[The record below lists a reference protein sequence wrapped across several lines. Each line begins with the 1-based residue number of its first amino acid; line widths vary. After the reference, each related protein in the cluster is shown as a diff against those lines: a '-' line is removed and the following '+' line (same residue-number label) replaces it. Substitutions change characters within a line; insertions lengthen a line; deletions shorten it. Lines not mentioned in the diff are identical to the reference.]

1 MSLTP
6 LELDCIRRFRSGT
19 APPAAEAGAPLVLR
33 LLLEAARRLRRTR
46 LAPGDRRLKD
56 DGSPSVEIERQ
67 VEAEI
72 RAIVAKALPDAAF
85 VGEEFGGTFSQS
97 GVVVAVDP
105 VDGTWAFLNGT
116 ETFATSVT
124 VFRDGKAVCCGVGNP
139 ATGELAYTAPE
150 GATRLV
156 QLSAFGEP
164 DAAVTL
170 PTARSPTLLLNIHPS
185 QSAGPLLQAAQSA
198 WTAGSVRMVRAPG
211 GSPAWALLEA
221 AKGHFVYINL
231 WARRSAEPF
240 DLAGPMLL
248 VRGAGGEVTDADG
261 RPVGETGHLGP
272 LIAAVDPDAAE
283 AARALVRAAAA
294 RS

>member
-6 LELDCIRRFRSGT
+6 LELDSVQRFRDGT
-19 APPAAEAGAPLVLR
+19 APPEGEPGAPLVLR
-33 LLLEAARRLRRTR
+33 LLLEAARKLRHAR
-46 LAPGDRRLKD
+46 LAPSDQRLKD

-72 RAIVAKALPDAAF
+72 RAIVADASPGAAF
-85 VGEEFGGTFSQS
+85 LGEEFGGTFPES

-116 ETFATSVT
+116 ETFATTVT
-124 VFRDGKAVCCGVGNP
+124 VFRDGKARVCGVGNP
-139 ATGELAYTAPE
+139 ATGELAYTEE
-150 GATRLV
+150 GGGTRLV
-156 QLSAFGEP
+156 QFSAFGEP
-164 DAAVTL
+164 DTAVTL
-170 PTARSPTLLLNIHPS
+170 PTARSPALLLNIHPS
-185 QSAGPLLQAAQSA
+185 QSGGPLLQAAQAA
-198 WTAGSVRMVRAPG
+198 WSRGTVQMVRAPG

-221 AKGHFVYINL
+221 AKGHFVYVNL

-261 RPVGETGHLGP
+261 RPVEETGHRGP

-294 RS
+294 G